1 MLSGP
6 EVGFFWRIAM
16 LFEQHDRFKEQRLAE
31 DAVAYVMRGLD
42 VLHPLTRAVV
52 LEYLQRQ
59 VDRLTREM
67 NNVKT

>member
-1 MLSGP
+1 
-6 EVGFFWRIAM
+6 M

-42 VLHPLTRAVV
+42 VLHPLTRVVV